1 MNSKRPVNDILT
13 PDLPIITDEH
23 REMLGRIRIILI
35 EPQHAGN
42 IGSVARAMNV
52 CGMSDLRLVNPQPW
66 RELDEPWMLGYASSE
81 ILENASEVVSLDEA
95 IYGASVIIGTT
106 HRVGRAR
113 GPMVTP
119 RTMASEIPGIVANG
133 NVAILFGRE
142 DFGLPNDV
150 LERCH
155 MGVHVPTAVDYPSLN
170 LAQAVMVIAY
180 EAFHGIITAEFTNE
194 LRKRPSY
201 DAVLALAERVAT
213 LAEHAGY
220 DHPRGHVGLVRSLRL
235 GIRESDVSL
244 RETQLIH
251 ILCKRLERYIGN
263 LEKGLDPDTA
273 RVAPPE

>member
-13 PDLPIITDEH
+13 PDLPTITGEH
-23 REMLGRIRIILI
+23 RTMLGRIRIVLV

-52 CGMSDLRLVNPQPW
+52 CGITDLWLVNPKPW
-66 RELDEPWMLGYASSE
+66 RESDEPWTLGYASRE
-81 ILENASEVVSLDEA
+81 ILDNAREVASVDEA
-95 IYGASVIIGTT
+95 IDGATVIIGTT

-113 GPMVTP
+113 GPLVTP

-142 DFGLPNDV
+142 DFGLPNDL

-170 LAQAVMVIAY
+170 LSQAVMVIVY
-180 EAFHGIITAEFTNE
+180 EAFQGIITADYAND

-213 LAEHAGY
+213 LAEHSGY

-235 GIRESDVSL
+235 SIRESDVSL

-251 ILCKRLERYIGN
+251 ILCKRLERYIAN

-273 RVAPPE
+273 RGAPSE